1 MTNKSLNYTNQLSE
15 IKKKF
20 LKYYREIPIQKL
32 AAKYIEKDEDTITN
46 WKKRDPVFSDQLG
59 RAKSEWVLE
68 KVSQIKDSRWL
79 LERITP
85 EYFGKTTTNEPDN
98 NPELEEWIAHVRKI
112 LRPNEDVSS
121 KFDNIEG

>member
-1 MTNKSLNYTNQLSE
+1 MTNKSLNDTNQLSE

-59 RAKSEWVLE
+59 RVKSEWVLE
-68 KVSQIKDSRWL
+68 KVSKIKNNRWL
-79 LERITP
+79 LERIIP
-85 EYFGKTTTNEPDN
+85 EYFGKN
-98 NPELEEWIAHVRKI
+98 H
-112 LRPNEDVSS
+112 
-121 KFDNIEG
+121 